1 MIILGEQMSKTFND
15 YTVKELEGIKDRNQL
30 YEIFKNSYDILPDE
44 IKEHRKY
51 FVDGRG
57 FGEDAF
63 HAMWYYIFKNYRP
76 QNVLEIGIYRG
87 QTLSLFQ
94 LLSDHFNI
102 GSNVVGISPLTA
114 AGDSKS
120 NYIELDYEKDILVNF
135 DKFNLK
141 HPKLVKSFSNHG
153 PARYEIKSSTWDL
166 IYIDGCHDYDI
177 VLVDYYNCVDAL
189 NQQGILVLDDSSLYE
204 DFNYPGS
211 FKGHEGPSK
220 VVRDF
225 IQPELDN
232 FLAVGHNNCFRIP
245 NE

>member
-1 MIILGEQMSKTFND
+1 MSKTFND

-51 FVDGRG
+51 FADGRG

-102 GSNVVGISPLTA
+102 SSNVVGISPLTS

-120 NYIELDYEKDILVNF
+120 NYIELD
-135 DKFNLK
+135 
-141 HPKLVKSFSNHG
+141 
-153 PARYEIKSSTWDL
+153 
-166 IYIDGCHDYDI
+166 
-177 VLVDYYNCVDAL
+177 
-189 NQQGILVLDDSSLYE
+189 
-204 DFNYPGS
+204 
-211 FKGHEGPSK
+211 
-220 VVRDF
+220 
-225 IQPELDN
+225 
-232 FLAVGHNNCFRIP
+232 
-245 NE
+245 